1 MSLFYNIMRH
11 IIEADGNLDILSACN
26 NYNIEDQQCHDSKAN
41 NSNLFGVKRR
51 PESVEVYMYAP
62 QSSASYEG
70 ADPLSHLPQ
79 IVLNKV
85 ELARIYQNPH
95 DRESLVEA
103 FGSIPKHCIQ
113 LEDSDE
119 LNPLIES
126 ILETSKT
133 LMGMIQSFNV
143 PWPSWLPDWTFPLSR
158 SCAISNRVPVCSTR
172 VWFASVAQVAKDQFG
187 FIDKEEGLTPG
198 SDWDDIKSWYR
209 RTTEPSSLYENEDA
223 FEKACF
229 KLLTLGRIK
238 NGEEYKCSPEV
249 FNLSSQY
256 RKDETN
262 LGNDSKKAAST
273 SLEHLKPPNDWYP
286 LDHSMES
293 FLWEFTI
300 WPSRPFVTEQGH
312 LGRGPL
318 SSKEEDLICIFPG
331 GKSPYILRDAGKN
344 DYYFLGEC
352 YVEGVMEGEGLR
364 PPITELFKFC
374 AICCVTP
381 YRYLKK
387 RSQFWF
393 QTAPYEVA
401 LSYDQ

>member
-1 MSLFYNIMRH
+1 
-11 IIEADGNLDILSACN
+11 
-26 NYNIEDQQCHDSKAN
+26 
-41 NSNLFGVKRR
+41 
-51 PESVEVYMYAP
+51 
-62 QSSASYEG
+62 
-70 ADPLSHLPQ
+70 
-79 IVLNKV
+79 
-85 ELARIYQNPH
+85 
-95 DRESLVEA
+95 
-103 FGSIPKHCIQ
+103 
-113 LEDSDE
+113 
-119 LNPLIES
+119 
-126 ILETSKT
+126 
-133 LMGMIQSFNV
+133 MGMIQSFNV

-158 SCAISNRVPVCSTR
+158 SCAISNRYLVLTNPRPKYYCAGARFAPLVSYNTLPYIGISG

-209 RTTEPSSLYENEDA
+209 RMTEPSSLYENEDP

-229 KLLTLGRIK
+229 KSLTLGRIK

-256 RKDETN
+256 LKDETN

-300 WPSRPFVTEQGH
+300 WRSRPFVTEQGY

-331 GKSPYILRDAGKN
+331 GVSPYILRDAGKT

-352 YVEGVMEGEGLR
+352 CKLPTFTKYTL
-364 PPITELFKFC
+364 
-374 AICCVTP
+374 
-381 YRYLKK
+381 
-387 RSQFWF
+387 
-393 QTAPYEVA
+393 
-401 LSYDQ
+401 